1 MIKWVFKETGCF
13 YKGRRLQHFRCF
25 HKEKEKIEK
34 EENSIINYR
43 MILGLKKI
51 DINNLSSLCRDFHNI
66 FRINKY
72 ELLKYAYDIL
82 PFIKYLRTSE
92 IVMILHHYSYVNY
105 SNINFYNNIW
115 IQIKDKLYDID
126 CKELALV
133 IYSMGKIKYTNKD
146 MILFFEKEIKKWLLK
161 FTGRDCSLILKGLQ
175 NIPNN
180 NINNKIYDLIYEH
193 ILNNIDALNILD
205 ICIILNTHSKSINN
219 NNNNNNNNK
228 IYISGSNNTSNSKSN
243 GNNINLRLF
252 EALLNKSLTYYTHLN
267 EQCIG
272 SLLWS
277 ISNADIKAEKYFSL
291 LARRLRIIMNEKLI
305 RDKIIVNQDTKEDDN
320 MNIKSNHQI
329 DNTLTDVHL
338 SHCDNNINN
347 DDNNFDNIYTNN
359 YEDGNYQLNKDSYN
373 NHSDNLNY
381 QCNPLN
387 NKNTCHHEN
396 VIPSIIYSFGKQRVY
411 MKHHIDIDKNI
422 YNHIINNYPVYDDI
436 PNKPVEKI
444 YMFDFSKKFLR
455 DQNVFNNVVNNE
467 NVNNNS
473 NTYKIIKKY
482 KSIKKNNIYYQDI
495 IYIINNFLIHFLN
508 KIHYNDLKNILFGI
522 TKIEMSINK
531 ILLNNIYELITLYTQ
546 KGLYKNYEVINLL
559 RSLTLIPYFNKDIW
573 IHILDFYKKNFLT
586 KHTNIK
592 NHSYLLYIYSFVQN
606 QLQNYPFHHLLI
618 QHINKNSNMLQRDDV
633 IYIIK
638 AFLNSNYYDN
648 QLVNN
653 IFNFIQTNFKL
664 FNIIDIVYILKY
676 CTIHNLR
683 NTNIFSLF
691 ALTIKEQ
698 NRKANNNIIYL
709 ILSFYLEMDIYPKI
723 IEDLLMEVKQ
733 SKNRNY
739 CTEEIQCDQ

>member
-1 MIKWVFKETGCF
+1 MIKWVSKGTGFF
-13 YKGRRLQHFRCF
+13 YEGRRIYFRCF
-25 HKEKEKIEK
+25 HKGKEKIEK
-34 EENSIINYR
+34 DEYSIINYR

-82 PFIKYLRTSE
+82 PFVKYLRTSE
-92 IVMILHHYSYVNY
+92 IVMILHHYSFINY
-105 SNINFYNNIW
+105 TNMNFYNNIW
-115 IQIKDKLYDID
+115 LQIKDKLHDID
-126 CKELALV
+126 CKELALI

-146 MILFFEKEIKKWLLK
+146 MIVFFEKEIQKWLLK
-161 FTGRDCSLILKGLQ
+161 FNGRDCSLILKGLQ
-175 NIPNN
+175 NIPCN

-193 ILNNIDALNILD
+193 ILNNIDNLNILD
-205 ICIILNTHSKSINN
+205 ICIILNTHSKCINN
-219 NNNNNNNNK
+219 NKNN
-228 IYISGSNNTSNSKSN
+228 ISSSNFNSSNCNSSNFNSNSS
-243 GNNINLRLF
+243 NNINLRLF
-252 EALLNKSLTYYTHLN
+252 EALLNKSLTFYTQLN

-291 LARRLRIIMNEKLI
+291 LARRLRIIMYTKLI
-305 RDKIIVNQDTKEDDN
+305 RDGKIVNEDTKEDN
-320 MNIKSNHQI
+320 KNIKANLHN
-329 DNTLTDVHL
+329 DNVQTNVDL
-338 SHCDNNINN
+338 SQSSDISQCNNN
-347 DDNNFDNIYTNN
+347 DTFDNIYTNN
-359 YEDGNYQLNKDSYN
+359 YEHINYELHKDSYN
-373 NHSDNLNY
+373 NSSDNLNY

-387 NKNTCHHEN
+387 NENTCHHEN

-422 YNHIINNYPVYDDI
+422 YNHIINSYPVYDNI
-436 PNKPVEKI
+436 HNKPVEKI

-455 DQNVFNNVVNNE
+455 DQNIFNNVVNNE
-467 NVNNNS
+467 KYNNN
-473 NTYKIIKKY
+473 NNNNNKIMKKY

-495 IYIINNFLIHFLN
+495 IYIINNFIIHFLN

-531 ILLNNIYELITLYTQ
+531 ILLNNIYELIILYTQ

-573 IHILDFYKKNFLT
+573 IHILEFYKNNFLT

-592 NHSYLLYIYSFVQN
+592 NHSYLFYIFSFVKN
-606 QLQNYPFHHLLI
+606 HLQNYPFHLQLI
-618 QHINKNSNMLQRDDV
+618 QNINNNANMLQKDDV
-633 IYIIK
+633 LYIIK
-638 AFLNSNYYDN
+638 ALLNSNYYDN
-648 QLVNN
+648 ELVNN
-653 IFNFIQTNFKL
+653 VFNFIQTNFKL

-676 CTIHNLR
+676 CTINNLR

-698 NRKANNNIIYL
+698 NKKTNSNIISL

-723 IEDLLMEVKQ
+723 IEDILMEAKQ
-733 SKNRNY
+733 SKNKNY
-739 CTEEIQCDQ
+739 YLEEIQCDQ